1 MMFGT
6 PITENIRSRVISHID
21 LDYFYA
27 QCEEV
32 RNPGLKNHPIV
43 VCVYSGRDNDSGVV
57 STSNYNARHLGVT
70 SGISIKLAK
79 SKLSKRDLDPVFLP
93 VDLDYYRGFSTVAME
108 IIKATCDTFEQ
119 VGVDECYI
127 DISRASDSNFMK
139 SREIANHIQNK
150 ILSRTSLTCSIGVAP
165 NKLIAKIASNIRKPN
180 AITIVSPP
188 EVMAFM
194 RSCKIEEIPG
204 IGPKK
209 KIRLETLGIRSVKE
223 LSEID
228 LFRLKEVFGYKIASY
243 LQNAANGINDS
254 PVKPN
259 HQNKQIGNIV
269 TLKHDITN
277 TEDAIP
283 VLMSLCTHVYDILIR
298 REQSYRTVSL
308 ILILHNLNQVSAS
321 RTLKLLSSSLDK
333 LQQIVMVLLVD
344 MIRVHSL
351 SFNDIRRIGIALADL
366 AGHSGQNKITRYFA
380 GGTKV

>member
-1 MMFGT
+1 MLFGT
-6 PITENIRSRVISHID
+6 PITENIRPRVISHID

-32 RNPGLKNHPIV
+32 RNPGLKNRPVV
-43 VCVYSGRDNDSGVV
+43 VCVYSGRDSDSGVV
-57 STSNYNARHLGVT
+57 STSNYNARHFGVT

-79 SKLSKRDLDPVFLP
+79 SKLSRSELDPVFLP
-93 VDLDYYRGFSTVAME
+93 VDLDYYRLFSTVAME
-108 IIKATCDTFEQ
+108 IIKAMCDTFEQ
-119 VGVDECYI
+119 VGIDECYI

-150 ILSRTSLTCSIGVAP
+150 LLSRTNLTCSIGVAP

-180 AITIVSPP
+180 AITVVSTPD
-188 EVMAFM
+188 VMAFM
-194 RSCKIEEIPG
+194 RSCKLEEIPG

-209 KIRLETLGIRSVKE
+209 RTRLETLGIRSVNE

-243 LQNAANGINDS
+243 LQNAANGIDDS
-254 PVKPN
+254 PVNPN

-308 ILILHNLNQVSAS
+308 ILILHNLKQVSAS
-321 RTLKLLSSSLDK
+321 RTLKLLSASLDK
-333 LQQIVMVLLVD
+333 LQHIVMVLLVD

-351 SFNDIRRIGIALADL
+351 SLNEIRRIGIALSDL
-366 AGHSGQNKITRYFA
+366 ADHSGQNKITQYFA
-380 GGTKV
+380 ESTKV